1 SSGEKGSSVHESKPP
16 PSMTVAWANSCVA
29 RASSARARVSLPHVP
44 LPVSSESRPR
54 GRPLIP
60 VRRSTG
66 VPLDQGCG
74 GGSSAALVSAWLPK
88 RTRIEL
94 MAVSSAT
101 SCIFLGA
108 SWEGD
113 AGSEM
118 EAPQPYRTH
127 VRESRG

>member
-1 SSGEKGSSVHESKPP
+1 
-16 PSMTVAWANSCVA
+16 MTIAWANSWVA
-29 RASSARARVSLPHVP
+29 RARSDRATESLPLVP
-44 LPVSSESRPR
+44 LPVKSESRPL
-54 GRPLIP
+54 GRPPIP
-60 VRRSTG
+60 VSRSTG